1 VRPVPLDV
9 FARPTMMVFPNRSIC
24 PHVNDS
30 ASPMRIPVSNSTGMR
45 VGRCGVAHC
54 ATILGELLKCGIYYQ
69 SHQCWEDFK
78 TQVFL
83 NLAIA
88 ALVVVPLIRPALADS
103 FITIVEA
110 PDDSVQIAW
119 LVP

>member
-1 VRPVPLDV
+1 MEAKSSLMGIVRPVPLDV

-69 SHQCWEDFK
+69 SHQCWEDY
-78 TQVFL
+78 V
-83 NLAIA
+83 
-88 ALVVVPLIRPALADS
+88 
-103 FITIVEA
+103 
-110 PDDSVQIAW
+110 DDFQNPSI
-119 LVP
+119 LELGDRGSGCRSSYSSR